1 MSRIEIILNEPYR
14 TTALRARRMS
24 GEQLLDSEFKGPV
37 FASAKYKFNA
47 AGIEVHVGD
56 GTVYFYPAHSFSRV
70 KASPEE
76 VPCAAT

>member
-1 MSRIEIILNEPYR
+1 MSKIEIILTEPSR
-14 TTALRARRMS
+14 TNALRARRLA
-24 GEQLLDSEFKGPV
+24 GEQLLDSEFRGPV

-47 AGIEVHVGD
+47 AGIEVHVGE
-56 GTVYFYPAHSFSRV
+56 GTVYFYPAHVFSRV